1 MLQMSEMISSI
12 QSSLSDILPQLGSI
26 IGQLFQRIAGIFS
39 YAFDLLTGGS
49 ISYGDV
55 YTGVIRWVMPILAIH
70 ILFSVLRSMLRVRN
84 PKETWGYLISPE
96 LGRFPIHHWECTVGR
111 AGHCDVIVK
120 FATISKTQ
128 CSLMRNDE
136 GEWTVH
142 NLSDKNITRLN
153 GEEVTEDAPLKHGDV
168 IDIGGVELTFEAI
181 TELEYE
187 QEKIRRMR
195 KSKPLPPWTSFIFIT
210 VFQLLTVFQL
220 FLSKPEIQR
229 EVAVSF
235 ALLCGVMWTY
245 VLVSRAFGKTGFEPE
260 ILAFFACTLNLA
272 VTATALSD
280 AMIKQ
285 TLAIILGVAVFLIL
299 GIYLRDLDRVVRMR
313 HLMGG
318 AAIVLLLINLVF
330 SEVSHGARNWISIFG
345 VSVQPSELTKIC
357 FIFAGA
363 ATLDRLFEKR
373 NLIGFMCLS
382 GFCLLALAAMSD
394 FGTASI
400 FFVTFLVIAFLRSG
414 DFATLSLIT
423 GGAAGAVFL
432 VLRFKPYIA
441 DRFSVWGHAWEFAST
456 DGYQQVR
463 TMSAASSGGLIGVG
477 SGNGWLHN
485 IAASE
490 TDLVFGV
497 LCEEWGLIIA
507 LLAVASIITLCIFAF
522 RVVQTGR
529 SSYYTIA
536 ACAATSLMV
545 FQTMLNVFGSVDIL
559 PLTGVT
565 FPFISCGGSSMIASW
580 GLLAF
585 LKAADTRQNASFAV
599 KKKTALGELPP
610 DPLYELTD
618 ESVPVKKSRGIF
630 RRKKSPEEN
639 EREIE
644 EFFSR
649 FEDSPDEDFPHG
661 DGPYPDS
668 VSRGTAL
675 SHTAQQEIDDFFQQF
690 DDLERFEEFD
700 GGFSGGFDDDFD
712 GSFYG
717 SSNDDFD
724 GGSDG
729 GNTWKEDRGDMEKT
743 GIYDRNRFRRRDR

>member
-1 MLQMSEMISSI
+1 MNETLNNI
-12 QSSLSDILPQLGSI
+12 QDYLSDVLPQLGSI
-26 IGQLFQRIAGIFS
+26 FRQIFQRIGDFFS
-39 YAFDLLTGGS
+39 YLFGSLTDGS
-49 ISYGDV
+49 VPLGDI

-84 PKETWGYLISPE
+84 PKETWGYLTSAD

-111 AGHCDVIVK
+111 ANHCDVIIK
-120 FATISKTQ
+120 FATISKTH

-136 GEWTVH
+136 GEWTIH

-153 GEEVTEDAPLKHGDV
+153 GEDVTEDTPLHHGD
-168 IDIGGVELTFEAI
+168 IIEIGGVELKFEAI

-187 QEKIRRMR
+187 QEKVRRMR
-195 KSKPLPPWTSFIFIT
+195 KSRPLPPWTSFLFIT
-210 VFQLLTVFQL
+210 IFQVLTVIQL
-220 FLSKPEIQR
+220 FISKPEIRQ
-229 EVAVSF
+229 ETAVSF
-235 ALLCGVMWTY
+235 GILCAVMWAY
-245 VLVSRAFGKTGFEPE
+245 VLISRAFGKTGFEPE

-280 AMIKQ
+280 AMLKQ
-285 TLAIILGVAVFLIL
+285 SLAIVLGVVIFLAL
-299 GIYLRDLDRVVRMR
+299 GIYLRDLDRVVRTR
-313 HLMGG
+313 HLMG
-318 AAIVLLLINLVF
+318 AAAVILLLVNLVF
-330 SEVSHGARNWISIFG
+330 SEVSHGARNWISLFG
-345 VSVQPSELTKIC
+345 VSLQPSELTKIC

-423 GGAAGAVFL
+423 GGVAGAVFL
-432 VLRFKPYIA
+432 VLRFKPYVA
-441 DRFSVWGHAWEFAST
+441 DRFSVWGHVWEYAST
-456 DGYQQVR
+456 GGYQQVR
-463 TMSAASSGGLIGVG
+463 TMSAAGSGGLIGVG
-477 SGNGWLHN
+477 AGNGWLHN
-485 IAASE
+485 ISASE

-507 LLAVASIITLCIFAF
+507 LLAVACIITLCIFAF

-529 SSYYTIA
+529 SAYYTIA
-536 ACAATSLMV
+536 ACAVTSLLV

-599 KKKTALGELPP
+599 RKKTALGDLPP
-610 DPLYELTD
+610 DPVYELTD
-618 ESVPVKKSRGIF
+618 ENIPVKKSRNPF
-630 RRKKSPEEN
+630 RFRKTEE
-639 EREIE
+639 EKEQEIDDFFRQFDDPPQE
-644 EFFSR
+644 E
-649 FEDSPDEDFPHG
+649 
-661 DGPYPDS
+661 PYPDS
-668 VSRGTAL
+668 SPHGGVS
-675 SHTAQQEIDDFFQQF
+675 SHTAQQEIDDFFRQF
-690 DDLERFEEFD
+690 DEIAADEGPD
-700 GGFSGGFDDDFD
+700 GGYDPWKTGWNPPESE
-712 GSFYG
+712 
-717 SSNDDFD
+717 NDLQ
-724 GGSDG
+724 
-729 GNTWKEDRGDMEKT
+729 KT
-743 GIYDRNRFRRRDR
+743 GIFDRNSLRGHDR